1 VAEVAVDEEY
11 QMTGHHT
18 LVETERAV
26 AERLGGLPLD
36 FRAMAVVSNLHRAAG
51 AIRNHV
57 EQTVLRRS
65 DLTWTGFVVL
75 WVIWIWGEPET
86 RHAAE
91 EAGISKGTLTGVV
104 KTLETRGF
112 VERSTHPTD
121 GRLVLLRLTED
132 GTALMEK
139 LFPAFN
145 EEERFVLGGLSDKKA
160 VDLAA
165 GLRHILTHLEGS
177 SAARL
182 AEFRTT

>member
-1 VAEVAVDEEY
+1 
-11 QMTGHHT
+11 MTGHHT
-18 LVETERAV
+18 LVETERTV
-26 AERLGGLPLD
+26 SERLGGLPLD
-36 FRAMAVVSNLHRAAG
+36 LQAMAVVSNLHRAAG

-104 KTLETRGF
+104 KTLEARGL
-112 VERSTHPTD
+112 VERQTHPSD
-121 GRLVLLRLTED
+121 GRLVLLRLTPA
-132 GTALMEK
+132 GQALMEE

-145 EEERFVLGGLSDKKA
+145 QEETFVLGGMADRRA
-160 VDLAA
+160 AELAA
-165 GLRHILTHLEGS
+165 GLRYILNHLEATSGP
-177 SAARL
+177 RQT
-182 AEFRTT
+182 EFRSLSA

>member
-1 VAEVAVDEEY
+1 
-11 QMTGHHT
+11 MTGHHT

-26 AERLGGLPLD
+26 SERLGGLPLD

-57 EQTVLRRS
+57 EQTVLRQA

-104 KTLETRGF
+104 KTLEGRKL
-112 VERSTHPTD
+112 VERQTHPTD
-121 GRLVLLRLTED
+121 GRLVLLRLTPA
-132 GTALMEK
+132 GNALMEE

-145 EEERFVLGGLSDKKA
+145 DEETFVLGGLADRKA
-160 VDLAA
+160 VELAS
-165 GLRHILTHLEGS
+165 GLRHILTHLEEAGPD
-177 SAARL
+177 RQ
-182 AEFRTT
+182 AEFR